1 MRPLRRW
8 LARITGFISVR
19 RHEHRMRLEFEAH
32 LEASTEDYIQA
43 GLTPAEARRQ
53 ARLDF
58 GPVESVKESFRDQ
71 SGLPALSAIGSDIVF
86 GWRQLKKHPLASAA
100 AILSLALAAGA
111 TTTAFRLVDAL
122 FLRNLP
128 VTEPGRLF
136 YLETTFADRDGRP
149 NTLDEFDYPTF
160 LRQRETLKDRAEVML
175 VGMNAR
181 QDLAFAADQDAER
194 AWRQFVSGNF
204 FTVMGL
210 KPAAG
215 RLLMPEDDRAP
226 GGSPVVVISYDYWTR
241 HFSRDPKAVGS
252 TFRMAGGQYEIVGV
266 GPEGFTGTEPGEV
279 TDLYVPAT
287 MNTQA
292 LSSPGWSWFRTWVRL
307 LPGVTVEQIRQPL
320 QQAFLAEQQARVRS
334 LHTGTPRH
342 EIDRMLNQRILVQP
356 AGAGASHLQR
366 EYRQPLWIL
375 SVLVC
380 LVLLVACANVASL
393 LTAQSEGRAREL
405 ALRVSIGAGRGRL
418 LQLLLVESLMIAVA
432 AAGLGMLFAAWGAPA
447 VTGMLRVPADPVR
460 MVLQTGWRE
469 VVFSLGLALA
479 VTLLF
484 GLMPAW
490 RASSAEPIDA
500 LKGIRATNS
509 RRPLMNTLL
518 AFQAAFSVLVLFI
531 AGLFVTTFQGLSTRP
546 IGFSPE
552 RVLVLGAGAA
562 NRPDWSLIANR
573 LREMP
578 GVTSATA
585 AGWPLLS
592 NNHWT
597 AAVRIPGRVEEAKP
611 PYFLGVTPGFFNTM
625 RIPMVSG
632 RDFRAG
638 DEEPRLD
645 EQNEVVG
652 GTGIVNEMFARVYFN
667 GGTATGRVVQMLQG
681 KDKLVPVEII
691 GVVRDVAYGN
701 LREPIRPTVFVPI
714 GKRGNATLLIRTA
727 ADPLAMAPNL
737 RWAIQ
742 STQSGLRIRNIELQ
756 ENFVRW
762 HLVRERLLASL
773 SGFFGLIAL
782 VLAAI
787 GLYGAL
793 NSSVT
798 VQRREI
804 GIRIALGAQPGE
816 VVTAVT
822 SGAARMLL
830 AGGVA
835 GLLAGMASS
844 RLIEKL
850 LYNVK
855 GTDPSAVVTP
865 IAILAL
871 TAAAAGLHPAMR
883 AARTDP
889 AETLR
894 TE

>member
-8 LARITGFISVR
+8 FARITGFLSAR
-19 RHEHRMRLEFEAH
+19 RHEQRMRQEFEAH
-32 LEASTEDYIQA
+32 LEASTEDYIRS

-71 SGLPALSAIGSDIVF
+71 SGLPAISAIGSDIVF
-86 GWRQLKKHPLASAA
+86 GWRQLRKHPLASAA

-111 TTTAFRLVDAL
+111 TTTSFRLVDAL

-128 VTEPGRLF
+128 VSEPDRLF
-136 YLETTFADRDGRP
+136 YLETTFVDRDGRP
-149 NTLDEFDYPTF
+149 DTLDEYDYPTF
-160 LRQRETLKDRAEVML
+160 LRYRETLKDRAEVML

-204 FTVMGL
+204 FPVMGL
-210 KPAAG
+210 QPAAG
-215 RLLMPEDDRAP
+215 RLLLPDDDRAP
-226 GGSPVVVISYDYWTR
+226 GGSPVTVISYDYWTR
-241 HFSRDPKAVGS
+241 HFARDPKAVGS
-252 TFRMAGGQYEIVGV
+252 TFRMAGVPYEIVGV

-287 MNTQA
+287 MNVQA
-292 LSSPGWSWFRTWVRL
+292 LSSPGWSWFRAWLRPR
-307 LPGVTVEQIRQPL
+307 PGVPVEQIRQPL
-320 QQAFLAEQQARVRS
+320 QQVFLAEQQERVKS
-334 LHTGTPRH
+334 LHTGTPRQD
-342 EIDRMLNQRILVQP
+342 IDRMLSQRILVQP

-375 SVLVC
+375 SVLVA

-393 LTAQSEGRAREL
+393 LTAQAEGRAREM
-405 ALRVSIGAGRGRL
+405 ALRVAIGAGRGRL
-418 LQLLLVESLMIAVA
+418 LQLLLVESLMIALA
-432 AAGLGMLFAAWGAPA
+432 SAGLGLLIAAWGAPA

-460 MVLQTGWRE
+460 MVLRTGWRE
-469 VVFSLGLALA
+469 VAFSLGLALT

-490 RASSAEPIDA
+490 RASSAEPVGA
-500 LKGIRATNS
+500 LKGIRATSS
-509 RRPLMNTLL
+509 RRPLMNSLL
-518 AFQAAFSVLVLFI
+518 AMQAAFSVLVLFV
-531 AGLFVTTFQGLSTRP
+531 AGLFVSTFQHLSNRP

-552 RVLVLGAGAA
+552 RVLILGANAA
-562 NRPDWSLIANR
+562 NKPDWSLIAEK
-573 LREMP
+573 LRELP

-597 AAVRIPGRVEEAKP
+597 AAVRLPGHADESKP
-611 PYFLGVTPGFFNTM
+611 PYFLGVAPGFFNTM
-625 RIPMVSG
+625 RIPLISG
-632 RDFRAG
+632 RDFRPA
-638 DEEPRLD
+638 DAAPRLD
-645 EQNEVVG
+645 EQNQVVP
-652 GTGIVNEMFARVYFN
+652 GTGIVNEMFARVYFD
-667 GGTATGRVVQMLQG
+667 GGNPTGRVVQMLQG
-681 KDKLVPVEII
+681 KDKLVPVEIV

-701 LREPIRPTVFVPI
+701 LREPIRPTVFVPM
-714 GKRGNATLLIRTA
+714 GQRGNATLLIRTA
-727 ADPLAMAPNL
+727 VDPLSVAPSL
-737 RWAIQ
+737 RRAIQ
-742 STQSGLRIRNIELQ
+742 SAESGLRIRNVELQ

-782 VLAAI
+782 VLAAL
-787 GLYGAL
+787 GLYGVL

-804 GIRIALGAQPGE
+804 GIRLALGAQPGE

-822 SGAARMLL
+822 SGAAWMLSL
-830 AGGVA
+830 GGAA
-835 GLLAGMASS
+835 GLLGGMAIS
-844 RLIEKL
+844 RVIEKL

-855 GTDPSAVVTP
+855 GTDPAALAAP
-865 IAILAL
+865 ILILAL
-871 TAAAAGLHPAMR
+871 TAAAAGLHPALR

-889 AETLR
+889 AETLKA
-894 TE
+894 E